1 MKVTEAI
8 EAIEQLQKI
17 LQEYGDLDVEFTDTD
32 QGGTMPPNNVHPNL
46 NSAKEAC
53 RLYLEAVYELQDKFH
68 VFETCDDSCVQTYVS
83 ARYLNEE
90 GVIKEYTHW

>member
-1 MKVTEAI
+1 MSWIKEH
-8 EAIEQLQKI
+8 QYNKRM
-17 LQEYGDLDVEFTDTD
+17 
-32 QGGTMPPNNVHPNL
+32 TMPPNDVHPNL

-53 RLYLEAVYELQDKFH
+53 RLYLEAMYELQDKFH
-68 VFETCDDSCVQTYVS
+68 VFETCDDSCVQAYTC